1 MGMAIGNDPA
11 SPSAGPVMFVADA
24 DANQIKEVPLNAPAN
39 VTVIA
44 GSGIAGWGNGHGN
57 PLNAKYNGPRGLAAM
72 TDGGGNV
79 IKLIIGDTNNDMIRV
94 LTWTG
99 SSWLPDD
106 LGGIAQT
113 TQWPYV
119 EGGPGVSTY
128 NAPQAVAVDPASG
141 RIYVADSA
149 DAAIRQIDGSSNTST
164 LTTIRRSYV
173 VGITLDASGR
183 MFITDQGSGS
193 LYSLSMSTLTISTLV
208 NNLLSVPFFVTWAN
222 ASGGEVVYVAD
233 RTSYQIKQYSLASST
248 LLPYAGNGTQGYVD
262 GVCTTQAEFGNPRGL
277 VFGPG
282 GGVLYI
288 SDSSNLAIR
297 TAQ

>member
-1 MGMAIGNDPA
+1 
-11 SPSAGPVMFVADA
+11 MFVADA

-79 IKLIIGDTNNDMIRV
+79 IKLIIGDTNNDMVRV

-99 SSWLPDD
+99 SSWSPGD
-106 LGGIAQT
+106 LGGIAQI
-113 TQWPYV
+113 TQSPYV
-119 EGGPGVSTY
+119 DGGPGVSTY
-128 NAPQAVAVDPASG
+128 NAPPAVGVDPSSG
-141 RIYVADSA
+141 MIYVADAGDS
-149 DAAIRQIDGSSNTST
+149 AIRQIDSFSDSST
-164 LTTIRRSYV
+164 LTTVRRSYV
-173 VGITLDASGR
+173 VGITLDTSGR
-183 MFITDQGSGS
+183 MFITDQPSGT
-193 LYSLSMSTLTISTLV
+193 LYSLNMSTLGISTLV
-208 NNLLSVPFFVTWAN
+208 TALSQPFFVTWAN
-222 ASGGEVVYVAD
+222 TSSGEVVYTAD
-233 RTSYQIKQYSLASST
+233 RNSYQIKQYSLASST